1 MSMDVSNLNL
11 IEYLDNKNVPYSIS
25 GKNVSS
31 GWIGISCPFCGDS
44 SNHLG
49 INLESKVFSCWK
61 CGEKGNFI
69 KLAMKLEG
77 LSFKEIMKEINQY
90 GNFFLQNTKTQIRSS
105 FVKDDFESVFDWHKV
120 YLEKRGF
127 DPDKIIKKYKLKS
140 GRITSDFA
148 HRLIIPYFIKG
159 KMVTFTSRDVTGKSK
174 IKYKH
179 LEVSKSIIPPKEA
192 LFNIDSVKNSCIVCE
207 GCLDVFRIGDGSV
220 ALGGVNYTRKQL
232 IQLMQFKRVFV
243 LFDPEEHAQKI
254 AKKLAMELSSVNPSI
269 EIVQINVN
277 KDPGDLNDSEAVE
290 LRRELIG
297 K

>member
-1 MSMDVSNLNL
+1 MNIENLNL
-11 IEYLDNKNVPYSIS
+11 IEYLDDKNISYSTS

-69 KLAMKLEG
+69 KLAMELEG
-77 LSFKEIMKEINQY
+77 LSFKEIMKEISQY
-90 GNFFLQNTKTQIRSS
+90 GNFFLQSPTTPVRSS
-105 FVKDDFESVFDWHKV
+105 FVKDDFEPIYDWHKT

-127 DPDKIIKKYKLKS
+127 DSDKIIKKYKLKS

-148 HRLIIPYFIKG
+148 HRIIIPYFMKG
-159 KMVTFTSRDVTGKSK
+159 QMVTVTSRDVTEKSK

-179 LEVSKSIIPPKEA
+179 LEVSKSIIPTKEA

-207 GCLDVFRIGDGSV
+207 GCLDVFRIGDGCV

-254 AKKLAMELSSVNPSI
+254 AKKLAMELSSVNPSV
-269 EIVQINVN
+269 EVVQINVD
-277 KDPGDLNDSEAVE
+277 KDPGDLSDSEAKE
-290 LRRELIG
+290 LRHELIG